1 MFKLLSH
8 LRAARLFLRC
18 QPYVELP
25 GGFWSP
31 ADAAAF
37 LAFRQTPAGRKLGL
51 LLANQVTRA
60 AVAATANTNPAEAA
74 HQCGYASGIRG
85 TVTVLDSLLP
95 PAPPLS
101 PAGAPSGD
109 NPEPPPFRQGTDDA
123 LAHLRP

>member
-1 MFKLLSH
+1 MTQFLFH

-60 AVAATANTNPAEAA
+60 AVAATACADPAGSA
-74 HQCGYASGIRG
+74 HACGYASGIRG
-85 TVTVLDSLLP
+85 TVTILDSLLP
-95 PAPPLS
+95 APAPLS
-101 PAGAPSGD
+101 PDMETAS
-109 NPEPPPFRQGTDDA
+109 PFT
-123 LAHLRP
+123 HLQP